1 MDGNPVETIAAVQ
14 RINNNP
20 AVVMVWSVDLRDISR
35 IKYFVEKREGGG
47 QQYLLD
53 TETLNQD

>member
-14 RINNNP
+14 RINNSP
-20 AVVMVWSVDLRDISR
+20 AVVMVWGVDLTDISR
-35 IKYFVEKREGGG
+35 IKYFVENREGDG
-47 QQYLLD
+47 QRYLLA